1 MPLFKKCQCNGCDP
15 SSCGCRCHGFIRR
28 NRIVRKLAALAGTL
42 VGIYFLGAAQG
53 WWERFLF

>member
-1 MPLFKKCQCNGCDP
+1 MPLFNKCKCKEPCSEN
-15 SSCGCRCHGFIRR
+15 CGCRCHGFIRR
-28 NRIVRKLAALAGTL
+28 NKIVRRVAAIGGTL